1 MRVIKTIGLVS
12 IVLVSIVAA
21 FAQASEETSKRE
33 VKIFLQRTHVAAD
46 GSTDD
51 SSSPVKRMVDAK
63 APLSAS
69 LVELF
74 SETISAEEE
83 KGGFWS
89 PTYGMK
95 FEGVVLKNGTA
106 TVRFSQPP
114 DKTNYG
120 SSGPM
125 IFSEAVTKTASQFA
139 SVKRVRICAVGETMI
154 DSELET
160 PFPRC
165 PTKH

>member
-1 MRVIKTIGLVS
+1 MRVIKTIAAVS
-12 IVLVSIVAA
+12 IVLVSSVAA

-51 SSSPVKRMVDAK
+51 SSAPVKRMVDAK
-63 APLSAS
+63 GPLSGS
-69 LVELF
+69 LAELF
-74 SETISAEEE
+74 SEKISADEE
-83 KGGFWS
+83 KAGFWS

-95 FEGVVLKNGTA
+95 FEGVTLKNGIA

-125 IFSEAVTKTASQFA
+125 IFGEAITKTASQFA
-139 SVKRVRICAVGETMI
+139 SVKRVRICAVGDTMI
-154 DSELET
+154 DSELER

-165 PTKH
+165 AAK